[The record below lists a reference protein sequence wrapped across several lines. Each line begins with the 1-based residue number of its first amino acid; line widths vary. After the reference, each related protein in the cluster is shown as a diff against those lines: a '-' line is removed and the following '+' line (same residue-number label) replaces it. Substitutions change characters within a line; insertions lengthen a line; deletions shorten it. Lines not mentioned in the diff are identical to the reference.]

1 MPKKTAKVHHDEG
14 QAHPTK
20 DVVPEE
26 ETKPTKDQKKHHA
39 KDHSAEKKSKHKH
52 KHKKHKHHEHGS
64 SKSKHPRP
72 TKNQDQAVKVE
83 HRDIQPSSENIISGD
98 LQMDPEIA
106 VPGVD
111 KHRGPNDDDVNASLE
126 EVSENFDKEL
136 EASFARFD
144 KHIENLQA
152 NSMLFGS
159 SASGMN
165 LDEATSDE
173 AEADSEEP
181 TNTEHTEQDP
191 LTKLGQ
197 LYFNKVINMN
207 ERRVDELE
215 SGLVAPHFPLERILE
230 DIDWIGY
237 FRNKKKDEKSPKLL
251 LKVDFFANGAIEGTI
266 GVKSSEEVASLEG
279 CWLVSDP
286 QHHPE
291 VVDIVWLQTQD
302 NSAVLVGGKLT
313 VKEYKKDV
321 AFDASIK
328 GTFKGNDG
336 SKKHGGTL
344 CFKSRARTTHTRKA
358 KAEAPVQTIAPRQST
373 VEFDLEAQT
382 GGLAPIAIAVREPA
396 QDLERRLSKADTIMV
411 IQAQVT
417 SRDASGCIIQPTS
430 AQRVA
435 QEDQDQDQDEV
446 AMRRCRFISVGIAIT
461 AVLGIFGIYILWQNP
476 IIYVVLVIIPVPVA
490 WALFC
495 CSAKRCGNGGEWI
508 KAIATAVLV
517 VGISAIFFL
526 FCSDNPEQCSVWY

>member
-14 QAHPTK
+14 HAHPTK
-20 DVVPEE
+20 DVVSEE
-26 ETKPTKDQKKHHA
+26 EIKPQKEPKKHHA
-39 KDHSAEKKSKHKH
+39 KTHSTEKKSKHKH
-52 KHKKHKHHEHGS
+52 HHHHEHVS
-64 SKSKHPRP
+64 PKSKHPHP
-72 TKNQDQAVKVE
+72 TKDKDQAVKVE
-83 HRDIQPSSENIISGD
+83 HKDIQPSSEKIASGD
-98 LQMDPEIA
+98 VQMDPEIV

-111 KHRGPNDDDVNASLE
+111 KHREPTDDTNVSLE

-237 FRNKKKDEKSPKLL
+237 FQNKKNDEKSPKLL

-328 GTFKGNDG
+328 GTYKGYDG
-336 SKKHGGTL
+336 NKKHHGTL
-344 CFKSRARTTHTRKA
+344 CFKSRARTTHMRKA
-358 KAEAPVQTIAPRQST
+358 KAELPVQTNAPRQST
-373 VEFDLEAQT
+373 AELDLEAQ
-382 GGLAPIAIAVREPA
+382 ADPPIAIAVQEPA
-396 QDLERRLSKADTIMV
+396 QEGESGLEDIERLSSKVDAIMMTQSRATSQHDTSQYEYMV
-411 IQAQVT
+411 QPSLPQRAENENEEYVCGT
-417 SRDASGCIIQPTS
+417 RFSFLGAGIIT
-430 AQRVA
+430 
-435 QEDQDQDQDEV
+435 
-446 AMRRCRFISVGIAIT
+446 FI
-461 AVLGIFGIYILWQNP
+461 VLTIFGMYFAF
-476 IIYVVLVIIPVPVA
+476 VITIPVA

-495 CSAKRCGNGGEWI
+495 CRANRCGNGGEWI
-508 KAIATAVLV
+508 KAIVTEFFLI
-517 VGISAIFFL
+517 GISLIIVMVFTLTAT
-526 FCSDNPEQCSVWY
+526 DDDGY

>member
-14 QAHPTK
+14 HAHPTK
-20 DVVPEE
+20 DVVSEE
-26 ETKPTKDQKKHHA
+26 EIKPQKEPKKHHA
-39 KDHSAEKKSKHKH
+39 KTHSTEKKSKHKH
-52 KHKKHKHHEHGS
+52 HHHHEHVS
-64 SKSKHPRP
+64 PKSKHPHP
-72 TKNQDQAVKVE
+72 TKDKDQDVKVE
-83 HRDIQPSSENIISGD
+83 HKDIQPSSEKIASGD
-98 LQMDPEIA
+98 VQMDPEIV

-111 KHRGPNDDDVNASLE
+111 KHREPTDDTNVSLE

-237 FRNKKKDEKSPKLL
+237 FQNKKNDEKSPKLL

-302 NSAVLVGGKLT
+302 NSAVLVGGTLL
-313 VKEYKKDV
+313 
-321 AFDASIK
+321 AFDGSINGTYK
-328 GTFKGNDG
+328 GYDGN
-336 SKKHGGTL
+336 KKHGGTL

-358 KAEAPVQTIAPRQST
+358 KAEAPVETNAPRQST
-373 VEFDLEAQT
+373 AEFDLEAQ
-382 GGLAPIAIAVREPA
+382 ADPPIAIAVQEPA
-396 QDLERRLSKADTIMV
+396 QEGESGLEDIERLSSKVDAIMMT
-411 IQAQVT
+411 QSRAT
-417 SRDASGCIIQPTS
+417 SQDASGCIIQPTS
-430 AQRVA
+430 AQRSA
-435 QEDQDQDQDEV
+435 QENENDEV
-446 AMRRCRFISVGIAIT
+446 DLDEEFLYKFRCACLGVGIAIT
-461 AVLGIFGIYILWQNP
+461 IGLAIFGIFIG
-476 IIYVVLVIIPVPVA
+476 LVITIPVS
-490 WALFC
+490 WAIFC
-495 CSAKRCGNGGEWI
+495 LSANRCGNRGEWRN
-508 KAIATAVLV
+508 AIVTEVVLIVISVIIVMV
-517 VGISAIFFL
+517 VAASAAGAR
-526 FCSDNPEQCSVWY
+526 